1 MPTPAYMWMKDDS
14 GKSVDGSVDV
24 AGREKSVEVLE
35 FEHQVRMPT
44 DPDTGKLTGTRK
56 HEAIRLLKAIDASS
70 PYLYGAVCKGK
81 TFSEVIIRWYK
92 INDAGTETEYF
103 SHKLEGV
110 KICSVRPIMYN
121 VKDSSKEKY
130 EHMEEV
136 QLRYEKITW
145 VYADG
150 NLQTSD
156 AWQDKA

>member
-1 MPTPAYMWMKDDS
+1 MWMKDNS

-35 FEHQVRMPT
+35 FEHEVRMPT

-70 PYLYGAVCKGK
+70 PYLYKAVCMGI
-81 TFSEVIIRWYK
+81 TFNEVVIKWYR
-92 INDAGTETEYF
+92 INDAGAETEYF

-110 KICSVRPIMYN
+110 KICSVRPIMHN
-121 VKDSSKEKY
+121 VKDSSKEKF

-145 VYADG
+145 TYADG
-150 NLQTSD
+150 NLQASD